1 MELIHTNPDWFNDAL
16 NKEHQSKSVEVN
28 GASIEYM
35 EWGNPENQSVIM
47 LHGTNAHAHWFK
59 FIGAMLSDKY
69 HFVVMSF
76 SGMGGSD
83 WRSFYTR
90 DTFVDDVW
98 GVVND
103 AGMENPIIVGH
114 SFGGMVSLITA
125 SKHSEDMSGLLLV
138 DFVVY
143 KPDEHHEWY
152 ADRTPARPPRI
163 VEHKE
168 DLLKRFRLMPPQAC
182 VNQFLVDYIADHST
196 RQTETGWAWTF
207 DPGAYDGLVIGSDHS
222 EILNSLNC
230 PVGFYYGEHTVEFN
244 ARSGVKGMADLL
256 PEGSPILG
264 LKDAQHHL
272 MLDQPLPFIE
282 NLDQLI
288 QELLTKS
295 S

>member
-1 MELIHTNPDWFNDAL
+1 MELITTNPDWFNQAL
-16 NKEHQSKSVEVN
+16 HKEHTSKFVEVN
-28 GASIEYM
+28 GAHIEYM

-59 FIGAMLSDKY
+59 FIGSILSEKY

-98 GVVND
+98 GVVKD
-103 AGMENPIIVGH
+103 TGMKDPIVVGH

-125 SKHSEDMSGLLLV
+125 SKHSQDMSGLLLV
-138 DFVVY
+138 DFVVN
-143 KPDEHHEWY
+143 KPEEHHEWY
-152 ADRTPARPPRI
+152 EGRVPARPPRI
-163 VEHKE
+163 VKE
-168 DLLKRFRLMPPQAC
+168 REELIKRFRLMPPQQC
-182 VNQFLVDYIADHST
+182 INQYLVDYIADHSI
-196 RQTETGWAWTF
+196 RETEKGWAWTF
-207 DPGAYDGLVIGSDHS
+207 DPSAYDGLIIGSDHS
-222 EILNSLNC
+222 KILSELSC
-230 PVGFYYGEHTVEFN
+230 PVGFYYGEHTIEFKE
-244 ARSGVKGMADLL
+244 GELKTMKDLL
-256 PEGSPILG
+256 PKDSPIFG

-282 NLDQLI
+282 NLDRLI

>member
-1 MELIHTNPDWFNDAL
+1 MELITTNPDWFNQAL
-16 NKEHQSKSVEVN
+16 DKEHTSKFVEVN
-28 GASIEYM
+28 GACIEYM

-59 FIGAMLSDKY
+59 FIGSMLSDHY

-98 GVVND
+98 GVVKD
-103 AGMENPIIVGH
+103 TRMENPIVVGH

-125 SKHSEDMSGLLLV
+125 SKHSQDMSGLLLV
-138 DFVVY
+138 DFVVN
-143 KPDEHHEWY
+143 KPEEHHEWY
-152 ADRTPARPPRI
+152 EGRVPARPPRI
-163 VEHKE
+163 VKE
-168 DLLKRFRLMPPQAC
+168 REELIKRFRLMPPQQC
-182 VNQFLVDYIADHST
+182 INQYLVDYIADHSI
-196 RQTETGWAWTF
+196 RETEKGWAWTF
-207 DPGAYDGLVIGSDHS
+207 DPSAYDGLIIGSDHS
-222 EILNSLNC
+222 KILSELSC
-230 PVGFYYGEHTVEFN
+230 PVGFYYGEHTIEFKE
-244 ARSGVKGMADLL
+244 GELETMKDLL
-256 PEGSPILG
+256 PEDSPIFG

-282 NLDQLI
+282 NLDRLI

>member
-1 MELIHTNPDWFNDAL
+1 MELITTKPDWFNQAL
-16 NKEHQSKSVEVN
+16 DKEHTSKFAEVN
-28 GASIEYM
+28 GACIEYM

-59 FIGAMLSDKY
+59 FIGSMLSDNY

-98 GVVND
+98 GVVKD
-103 AGMENPIIVGH
+103 TGMKDPIVVGH

-138 DFVVY
+138 DFVVN
-143 KPDEHHEWY
+143 KPEEHHEWY
-152 ADRTPARPPRI
+152 EDRVPARPPRI
-163 VEHKE
+163 VKE
-168 DLLKRFRLMPPQAC
+168 REELIKRFRLMPPQQC
-182 VNQFLVDYIADHST
+182 INQYLVDYIADHSI
-196 RQTETGWAWTF
+196 RETEKGWAWTF
-207 DPGAYDGLVIGSDHS
+207 DPSAYDGLIIGSDHS
-222 EILNSLNC
+222 KILSELSC
-230 PVGFYYGEHTVEFN
+230 PVGFYYGEHTIEFKE
-244 ARSGVKGMADLL
+244 GELETMKDLL
-256 PEGSPILG
+256 PEDSPIFG

-282 NLDQLI
+282 NLERLI
-288 QELLTKS
+288 QELVTKS

>member
-1 MELIHTNPDWFNDAL
+1 MELITTNPDWFNQAL
-16 NKEHQSKSVEVN
+16 DKEHTSKFVEVN
-28 GASIEYM
+28 GARIEYM

-59 FIGAMLSDKY
+59 FIGSMLSEKY

-98 GVVND
+98 GVVKD
-103 AGMENPIIVGH
+103 TGMEDPIVVGH

-138 DFVVY
+138 DFVVN
-143 KPDEHHEWY
+143 KPEEHHEWY
-152 ADRTPARPPRI
+152 EDRVPARPPRI
-163 VEHKE
+163 VKE
-168 DLLKRFRLMPPQAC
+168 REELIKRFRLMPPQEC
-182 VNQFLVDYIADHST
+182 INQYLVDYIADHSI
-196 RQTETGWAWTF
+196 RETEKGWAWTF
-207 DPGAYDGLVIGSDHS
+207 DPSAYDGLIIGSDHS
-222 EILNSLNC
+222 KILAELSC
-230 PVGFYYGEHTVEFN
+230 PVGFYYGEHTIEFKE
-244 ARSGVKGMADLL
+244 GELQTMKELL
-256 PEGSPILG
+256 PEDSPIFG
-264 LKDAQHHL
+264 LKNAQHHL

-282 NLDQLI
+282 NLDRLI

>member
-16 NKEHQSKSVEVN
+16 NKEHQSKFVEVN
-28 GASIEYM
+28 GAKIEYM
-35 EWGNPENQSVIM
+35 EWGDPKNQSVIM

-125 SKHSEDMSGLLLV
+125 SKHSQDMSGLLLV

-143 KPDEHHEWY
+143 KPEEHHEWY

-163 VEHKE
+163 VDNKE
-168 DLLKRFRLMPPQAC
+168 DLIKRFRLMPPQAC
-182 VNQFLVDYIADHST
+182 VNQYLVDYIADHST

-207 DPGAYDGLVIGSDHS
+207 DPAAYDGLVIGSDHS
-222 EILNSLNC
+222 EILSNLQC

-256 PEGSPILG
+256 PEGSPVLG

-288 QELLTKS
+288 EELLTKS

>member
-1 MELIHTNPDWFNDAL
+1 MELITTNPDWFNQAL
-16 NKEHQSKSVEVN
+16 DKEHTSKFVEVN
-28 GASIEYM
+28 GACIEYM

-59 FIGAMLSDKY
+59 FIGSMLSDNY

-98 GVVND
+98 GVVKD
-103 AGMENPIIVGH
+103 TGMKDPIVVGH

-125 SKHSEDMSGLLLV
+125 SKHSQDMSGLLLV
-138 DFVVY
+138 DFVVN
-143 KPDEHHEWY
+143 KPEEHHEWY
-152 ADRTPARPPRI
+152 EGRAPARPPRI
-163 VEHKE
+163 VKE
-168 DLLKRFRLMPPQAC
+168 REELIKRFRLMPPQQC
-182 VNQFLVDYIADHST
+182 INQYLVDYIADHSI
-196 RQTETGWAWTF
+196 RETEKGWAWTF
-207 DPGAYDGLVIGSDHS
+207 DPSAYDGLIIGSDHS
-222 EILNSLNC
+222 KILSELSC
-230 PVGFYYGEHTVEFN
+230 PVGFYYGEHTIEFKE
-244 ARSGVKGMADLL
+244 GELETMKDLL
-256 PEGSPILG
+256 PEDSPIFG

-282 NLDQLI
+282 NLDRLI

>member
-1 MELIHTNPDWFNDAL
+1 MELITTKPDWFNQAL
-16 NKEHQSKSVEVN
+16 DKEHTSKFVEVN
-28 GASIEYM
+28 GACIEYM

-59 FIGAMLSDKY
+59 FIGSMLSDNY

-98 GVVND
+98 GVVK
-103 AGMENPIIVGH
+103 ATGMENPIVVGH

-125 SKHSEDMSGLLLV
+125 SKHSQDMSGLLLV
-138 DFVVY
+138 DFVVN
-143 KPDEHHEWY
+143 KPEEHHEWY
-152 ADRTPARPPRI
+152 EDRAPARPPRI
-163 VEHKE
+163 VKE
-168 DLLKRFRLMPPQAC
+168 REELIKRFRLMPPQQC
-182 VNQFLVDYIADHST
+182 INQYLVDYIADHSI
-196 RQTETGWAWTF
+196 RETEKGWAWTF
-207 DPGAYDGLVIGSDHS
+207 DPSAYDGLIIGSDHS
-222 EILNSLNC
+222 KILSELSC
-230 PVGFYYGEHTVEFN
+230 PVGFYYGEHTIEFKE
-244 ARSGVKGMADLL
+244 GELETMKDLL
-256 PEGSPILG
+256 PEDSPIFE

-282 NLDQLI
+282 NLDRLI
-288 QELLTKS
+288 QELLTNS

>member
-1 MELIHTNPDWFNDAL
+1 MELITTNPDWFNQAL
-16 NKEHQSKSVEVN
+16 DKEHTSKFVEVN
-28 GASIEYM
+28 GARIEYM

-59 FIGAMLSDKY
+59 FIGSMLSEKY

-98 GVVND
+98 GVVKD
-103 AGMENPIIVGH
+103 TGMEDPIVVGH

-138 DFVVY
+138 DFVVN
-143 KPDEHHEWY
+143 KPEEHHEWY
-152 ADRTPARPPRI
+152 EDRVPARPPRI
-163 VEHKE
+163 VKE
-168 DLLKRFRLMPPQAC
+168 REELIKRFRLMPPQEC
-182 VNQFLVDYIADHST
+182 INQYLVDYIADHSI
-196 RQTETGWAWTF
+196 RETEKGWAWTF
-207 DPGAYDGLVIGSDHS
+207 DPSAYDGLIIGSDHS
-222 EILNSLNC
+222 KILSELSC
-230 PVGFYYGEHTVEFN
+230 PIGFYYGEHTIEFKQ
-244 ARSGVKGMADLL
+244 GELQTMKELL
-256 PEGSPILG
+256 PEDSPIFG
-264 LKDAQHHL
+264 LKNAQHHL

-282 NLDQLI
+282 NLDLLI
-288 QELLTKS
+288 QELLAKS

>member
-1 MELIHTNPDWFNDAL
+1 MELITTKPDWFNQAL
-16 NKEHQSKSVEVN
+16 DKEHTSKFVEVN
-28 GASIEYM
+28 GACIEYM

-59 FIGAMLSDKY
+59 FIGSMLSDNY

-98 GVVND
+98 GVVKD
-103 AGMENPIIVGH
+103 TGMENPIVVGH

-125 SKHSEDMSGLLLV
+125 SKHSQDMSGLLLV
-138 DFVVY
+138 DFVVN
-143 KPDEHHEWY
+143 KPEEHHEWY
-152 ADRTPARPPRI
+152 EGRAPARPPRI
-163 VEHKE
+163 VKE
-168 DLLKRFRLMPPQAC
+168 REELIKRFRLMPPQQC
-182 VNQFLVDYIADHST
+182 INQYLVDYIADHSI
-196 RQTETGWAWTF
+196 RETEKGWAWTF
-207 DPGAYDGLVIGSDHS
+207 DPSAYDGLIIGSDHS
-222 EILNSLNC
+222 KILSELNC
-230 PVGFYYGEHTVEFN
+230 PVGFYYGEHTIEFKE
-244 ARSGVKGMADLL
+244 GELETMKDLL
-256 PEGSPILG
+256 PEDSPFFG

-282 NLDQLI
+282 NLDRLI
-288 QELLTKS
+288 QELLTNS

>member
-1 MELIHTNPDWFNDAL
+1 MELITTNPDWFNQAL
-16 NKEHQSKSVEVN
+16 DKEHKCKFVEVN
-28 GASIEYM
+28 GARIEYM

-59 FIGAMLSDKY
+59 FIGSMLSEKY

-90 DTFVDDVW
+90 ETFVDDVW
-98 GVVND
+98 GVVKD
-103 AGMENPIIVGH
+103 TGMKDPIVVGH

-125 SKHSEDMSGLLLV
+125 SKHSQDMSGLLLV
-138 DFVVY
+138 DFVVN
-143 KPDEHHEWY
+143 KPEEHHEWY
-152 ADRTPARPPRI
+152 EGRAPARPPRI
-163 VEHKE
+163 AKE
-168 DLLKRFRLMPPQAC
+168 KEELVKRFRLMPPQQC
-182 VNQFLVDYIADHST
+182 INQYLVDYIADHSI
-196 RQTETGWAWTF
+196 RETENGWAWTF
-207 DPGAYDGLVIGSDHS
+207 DPSAYDGLIIGSDHS
-222 EILNSLNC
+222 KILSELSC
-230 PVGFYYGEHTVEFN
+230 PVGFYYGEHTIEFKE
-244 ARSGVKGMADLL
+244 GELQTMKELL
-256 PEGSPILG
+256 PEDSPIFG

-282 NLDQLI
+282 NLDRLI

>member
-1 MELIHTNPDWFNDAL
+1 MELIKTNPDWFNQAL
-16 NKEHQSKSVEVN
+16 DKEHTSKFVEVN
-28 GASIEYM
+28 GACIEYM

-59 FIGAMLSDKY
+59 FIGSMLSDNY

-98 GVVND
+98 GVVKD
-103 AGMENPIIVGH
+103 TGMENPIVVGH

-125 SKHSEDMSGLLLV
+125 SKHSQDMSGLLLV
-138 DFVVY
+138 DFVVN
-143 KPDEHHEWY
+143 KPEEHHEWY
-152 ADRTPARPPRI
+152 EGRAPARPPRI
-163 VEHKE
+163 VKE
-168 DLLKRFRLMPPQAC
+168 REELIKRFRLMPPQQC
-182 VNQFLVDYIADHST
+182 INQFLVDYIADHSI
-196 RQTETGWAWTF
+196 RETEKGWAWTF
-207 DPGAYDGLVIGSDHS
+207 DPSAYDGLIIGSDHS
-222 EILNSLNC
+222 KILSELNC
-230 PVGFYYGEHTVEFN
+230 PVGFYYGENTIEFKE
-244 ARSGVKGMADLL
+244 GELETMKDLL
-256 PEGSPILG
+256 PEDSPIFG

-282 NLDQLI
+282 NLDRLI

>member
-1 MELIHTNPDWFNDAL
+1 MELITTNPDWFDQAL
-16 NKEHQSKSVEVN
+16 DKEHTSKFVAVN
-28 GASIEYM
+28 GARIEYM

-59 FIGAMLSDKY
+59 FIGSMLSEKY

-98 GVVND
+98 GVVKD
-103 AGMENPIIVGH
+103 TGMKDPIVVGH

-138 DFVVY
+138 DFVVN
-143 KPDEHHEWY
+143 KPEEHHEWY
-152 ADRTPARPPRI
+152 EDRAPARPPRI
-163 VEHKE
+163 VKE
-168 DLLKRFRLMPPQAC
+168 REELIKRFRLMPPQQC
-182 VNQFLVDYIADHST
+182 INQYLVDYIADHSI
-196 RQTETGWAWTF
+196 RETENGWAWTF
-207 DPGAYDGLVIGSDHS
+207 DPSAYDGLIIGSDHS
-222 EILNSLNC
+222 KILSELSC
-230 PVGFYYGEHTVEFN
+230 PVGFYYGEHTIEFKE
-244 ARSGVKGMADLL
+244 GELKTMKDLL
-256 PEGSPILG
+256 PKDSPIFG

-282 NLDQLI
+282 NLDRLI

>member
-1 MELIHTNPDWFNDAL
+1 MELITTNPDWFDQAL
-16 NKEHQSKSVEVN
+16 DKEHISNFVEVN
-28 GASIEYM
+28 GARIEYM
-35 EWGNPENQSVIM
+35 EWGTPENQSVIM

-59 FIGAMLSDKY
+59 FIGSMLSEKY

-98 GVVND
+98 GVVKD
-103 AGMENPIIVGH
+103 TGMKDPIVVGH

-138 DFVVY
+138 DFVVN
-143 KPDEHHEWY
+143 KPEEHHEWY
-152 ADRTPARPPRI
+152 EDRVPARPPRI
-163 VEHKE
+163 VKE
-168 DLLKRFRLMPPQAC
+168 RGELIKRFRLMPPQQC
-182 VNQFLVDYIADHST
+182 INQYLVDYIADHSI
-196 RQTETGWAWTF
+196 RETEKGWAWTF
-207 DPGAYDGLVIGSDHS
+207 DPSAYDGLIIGSDHS
-222 EILNSLNC
+222 KILSELSC
-230 PVGFYYGEHTVEFN
+230 PVGFYYGEHTIEFKE
-244 ARSGVKGMADLL
+244 GELQTMKDLL
-256 PEGSPILG
+256 PEDSPVFG
-264 LKDAQHHL
+264 LRNAQHHL

-282 NLDQLI
+282 NLDRLI

>member
-1 MELIHTNPDWFNDAL
+1 MELITTNPDWFNQAL
-16 NKEHQSKSVEVN
+16 DKEHTSKFVEVN
-28 GASIEYM
+28 GARIEYI

-47 LHGTNAHAHWFK
+47 LHGTNAPAHWFK
-59 FIGAMLSDKY
+59 FIGSMLSEKY

-98 GVVND
+98 GVVKYT
-103 AGMENPIIVGH
+103 GMEDPIVVGH

-138 DFVVY
+138 DFVVN
-143 KPDEHHEWY
+143 KPEEHHEWY
-152 ADRTPARPPRI
+152 EDRAPARPPRI
-163 VEHKE
+163 VKE
-168 DLLKRFRLMPPQAC
+168 REELIKRFRLMPPQQC
-182 VNQFLVDYIADHST
+182 INQYLVDYIADHSI
-196 RQTETGWAWTF
+196 RETEKGWAWTF
-207 DPGAYDGLVIGSDHS
+207 DPAAYDGLIIGSDHS
-222 EILNSLNC
+222 KILSELSC
-230 PVGFYYGEHTVEFN
+230 PVGFYYGEHTIEFKE
-244 ARSGVKGMADLL
+244 GELKTMKDLL
-256 PEGSPILG
+256 PKDSPIFG

-282 NLDQLI
+282 NLDRLI

>member
-1 MELIHTNPDWFNDAL
+1 MELITTNPDWFNQAL
-16 NKEHQSKSVEVN
+16 DKEHTSKFVEVN
-28 GASIEYM
+28 GACIEYM

-59 FIGAMLSDKY
+59 FIGSMLSDNY

-98 GVVND
+98 GVVK
-103 AGMENPIIVGH
+103 ATGMENPIVVGH

-125 SKHSEDMSGLLLV
+125 SKHSQDMSGLLLV
-138 DFVVY
+138 DFVVN
-143 KPDEHHEWY
+143 KPEEHHEWY
-152 ADRTPARPPRI
+152 EGRAPARPPRI
-163 VEHKE
+163 VKE
-168 DLLKRFRLMPPQAC
+168 REELIKRFRLMPPQQC
-182 VNQFLVDYIADHST
+182 INQYLVDYIADHSI
-196 RQTETGWAWTF
+196 RETEKGWAWTF
-207 DPGAYDGLVIGSDHS
+207 DPSAYDGLIIGSDHS
-222 EILNSLNC
+222 KILSELSC
-230 PVGFYYGEHTVEFN
+230 PVGFYYGEHTIEFKE
-244 ARSGVKGMADLL
+244 GELETMKDLL
-256 PEGSPILG
+256 PEDSPIFG

-282 NLDQLI
+282 NLDRLI
-288 QELLTKS
+288 QELLTNS

>member
-1 MELIHTNPDWFNDAL
+1 MELITTNPDWFNQAL
-16 NKEHQSKSVEVN
+16 DKEHTSKFVEVN
-28 GASIEYM
+28 GACIEYM

-59 FIGAMLSDKY
+59 FIGSILSDNY

-98 GVVND
+98 GVVK
-103 AGMENPIIVGH
+103 ATGMENPIVVGH

-125 SKHSEDMSGLLLV
+125 SKHSQDMSGLLLV
-138 DFVVY
+138 DFVVN
-143 KPDEHHEWY
+143 KPEEHHEWY
-152 ADRTPARPPRI
+152 EGRAPARPPRI
-163 VEHKE
+163 VKE
-168 DLLKRFRLMPPQAC
+168 REELIKRFRLMPPQQC
-182 VNQFLVDYIADHST
+182 INQYLVDYIADHSI
-196 RQTETGWAWTF
+196 RETEKGWAWTF
-207 DPGAYDGLVIGSDHS
+207 DPSAYDGLIIGSDHS
-222 EILNSLNC
+222 KLLSELSC
-230 PVGFYYGEHTVEFN
+230 PVGFYYGEHTIEFKE
-244 ARSGVKGMADLL
+244 GELKTMKDLL
-256 PEGSPILG
+256 PEDSPIFG

-282 NLDQLI
+282 NLDRLI

>member
-1 MELIHTNPDWFNDAL
+1 MELITTNPDWFNQAL
-16 NKEHQSKSVEVN
+16 DKEHTSKFVEVN
-28 GASIEYM
+28 GARIEYM

-59 FIGAMLSDKY
+59 FIGSMLSEKY

-98 GVVND
+98 GVVKD
-103 AGMENPIIVGH
+103 TEMEDPIVVGH

-138 DFVVY
+138 DFVVN
-143 KPDEHHEWY
+143 KPEEHHEWY
-152 ADRTPARPPRI
+152 EDRAPARPPRI
-163 VEHKE
+163 VKE
-168 DLLKRFRLMPPQAC
+168 REELIKRFRLMPPQQC
-182 VNQFLVDYIADHST
+182 INQYLVDYIADHSI
-196 RQTETGWAWTF
+196 RETENGWAWTF
-207 DPGAYDGLVIGSDHS
+207 DPSAYDGLIIGSDHS
-222 EILNSLNC
+222 RILSELSC
-230 PVGFYYGEHTVEFN
+230 PVGFYYGEHTIEFKE
-244 ARSGVKGMADLL
+244 GELKTMKDLL
-256 PEGSPILG
+256 PKDSPIFG

-282 NLDQLI
+282 NLDRLI

>member
-1 MELIHTNPDWFNDAL
+1 MELITTNPDWFNQAL
-16 NKEHQSKSVEVN
+16 DKEHTSKFVEVN
-28 GASIEYM
+28 GACIEYM

-59 FIGAMLSDKY
+59 FIGSMLSDRY

-83 WRSFYTR
+83 WRSLYTR

-98 GVVND
+98 GVVKD
-103 AGMENPIIVGH
+103 TRMENPIVVGH

-125 SKHSEDMSGLLLV
+125 SKHSQDMSGLLLV
-138 DFVVY
+138 DFVVN
-143 KPDEHHEWY
+143 KPEEHHEWY
-152 ADRTPARPPRI
+152 EGRAPARPPRI
-163 VEHKE
+163 VKE
-168 DLLKRFRLMPPQAC
+168 REELIKRFRLMPPQQC
-182 VNQFLVDYIADHST
+182 INQYLVDYIADHSI
-196 RQTETGWAWTF
+196 RETEKGWAWTF
-207 DPGAYDGLVIGSDHS
+207 DPSAYDGLIIGSDHS
-222 EILNSLNC
+222 KILSELSC
-230 PVGFYYGEHTVEFN
+230 PVGFYYGEHTIEFKE
-244 ARSGVKGMADLL
+244 GELETMKDLL
-256 PEGSPILG
+256 PEDSPIFG

-282 NLDQLI
+282 NLDRLI

>member
-1 MELIHTNPDWFNDAL
+1 MELITTNPDWFDQAL
-16 NKEHQSKSVEVN
+16 DKEHTSKFVAVN
-28 GASIEYM
+28 GARIEYM

-59 FIGAMLSDKY
+59 FIGSMLSEKY

-98 GVVND
+98 GVVKD
-103 AGMENPIIVGH
+103 TGMEDPIVVGH

-138 DFVVY
+138 DFVVN
-143 KPDEHHEWY
+143 KPEEHHEWY
-152 ADRTPARPPRI
+152 EDRVPARPPRI
-163 VEHKE
+163 VKE
-168 DLLKRFRLMPPQAC
+168 REELIKRFRLMPPQQC
-182 VNQFLVDYIADHST
+182 INQYLVDYIADHSI
-196 RQTETGWAWTF
+196 RETENGWAWTF
-207 DPGAYDGLVIGSDHS
+207 DPSAYDGLIIGSDHS
-222 EILNSLNC
+222 KILSELSC
-230 PVGFYYGEHTVEFN
+230 PVGFYYGEHTIEFKE
-244 ARSGVKGMADLL
+244 GELKTMKDLL
-256 PEGSPILG
+256 PKDSPIFG

-282 NLDQLI
+282 NLDRLI

>member
-1 MELIHTNPDWFNDAL
+1 MELITTNPDWFNQAL
-16 NKEHQSKSVEVN
+16 DKEHTSKFVEVN

-59 FIGAMLSDKY
+59 FIGSMLSEKY

-98 GVVND
+98 GVVKD
-103 AGMENPIIVGH
+103 TGMEDPIVVGH

-138 DFVVY
+138 DFVVN
-143 KPDEHHEWY
+143 KPEEHHEWY
-152 ADRTPARPPRI
+152 EDRVPARPPRI
-163 VEHKE
+163 VKE
-168 DLLKRFRLMPPQAC
+168 REELIKRFRLMPPQQC
-182 VNQFLVDYIADHST
+182 INQYLVDYIADHSI
-196 RQTETGWAWTF
+196 RETEKGWAWTF
-207 DPGAYDGLVIGSDHS
+207 DPSAYDGLIIGSDHS
-222 EILNSLNC
+222 KILAELSC
-230 PVGFYYGEHTVEFN
+230 PVGFYYGEHTIEFKE
-244 ARSGVKGMADLL
+244 GELQTMKELL
-256 PEGSPILG
+256 PEDSPIFG
-264 LKDAQHHL
+264 LKNAQHHL

-282 NLDQLI
+282 NLDRLI

>member
-1 MELIHTNPDWFNDAL
+1 MELITTNPDWFDQAL
-16 NKEHQSKSVEVN
+16 DKEHTSKFVAVN
-28 GASIEYM
+28 GARIEYM

-59 FIGAMLSDKY
+59 FIGSILSEKY

-98 GVVND
+98 GVVKD
-103 AGMENPIIVGH
+103 TGMKDPIVVGH

-138 DFVVY
+138 DFVVN
-143 KPDEHHEWY
+143 KPEEHHEWY
-152 ADRTPARPPRI
+152 EDRAPARPPRI
-163 VEHKE
+163 VKE
-168 DLLKRFRLMPPQAC
+168 REELIKRFRLMPPQQC
-182 VNQFLVDYIADHST
+182 INQYLVDYIADHSI
-196 RQTETGWAWTF
+196 RETENGWAWTF
-207 DPGAYDGLVIGSDHS
+207 DPSAYDGLIIGSDHS
-222 EILNSLNC
+222 KILSELSC
-230 PVGFYYGEHTVEFN
+230 PVGFYYGEHTIEFKE
-244 ARSGVKGMADLL
+244 GELKTMKDLL
-256 PEGSPILG
+256 PKDSPIFG

-282 NLDQLI
+282 NLDRLI
-288 QELLTKS
+288 QELLSKS

>member
-1 MELIHTNPDWFNDAL
+1 MELITTNPDWFNQAL
-16 NKEHQSKSVEVN
+16 DKEHTSKFVEVN
-28 GASIEYM
+28 GARIEYM

-59 FIGAMLSDKY
+59 FIGSMLSEKY

-98 GVVND
+98 GVVKD
-103 AGMENPIIVGH
+103 TGMEDPIVVGH

-138 DFVVY
+138 DFVVN
-143 KPDEHHEWY
+143 KPEEHHEWY
-152 ADRTPARPPRI
+152 EDRVPARPPRI
-163 VEHKE
+163 VKE
-168 DLLKRFRLMPPQAC
+168 REELIKRFRLMPPQEC
-182 VNQFLVDYIADHST
+182 INQYLVDYIADHSI
-196 RQTETGWAWTF
+196 RETEKGWAWTF
-207 DPGAYDGLVIGSDHS
+207 DPSAYDGLIIGSDHS
-222 EILNSLNC
+222 KILAELSC
-230 PVGFYYGEHTVEFN
+230 PIGFYYGEHTIEFKQ
-244 ARSGVKGMADLL
+244 GELQTMKELL
-256 PEGSPILG
+256 PEDSPIFG
-264 LKDAQHHL
+264 LKNAQHHL

-282 NLDQLI
+282 NLDRLI

>member
-1 MELIHTNPDWFNDAL
+1 MELIKTNPDWFNQAL
-16 NKEHQSKSVEVN
+16 DKEHTSKFVEVN
-28 GASIEYM
+28 GACIEYM

-59 FIGAMLSDKY
+59 FIGSMLSDNY

-98 GVVND
+98 GVVK
-103 AGMENPIIVGH
+103 ATGMENPILVGH

-125 SKHSEDMSGLLLV
+125 SKHSQDMSGLLLV
-138 DFVVY
+138 DFVVN
-143 KPDEHHEWY
+143 KPEEHHEWY
-152 ADRTPARPPRI
+152 EGRAPARPPRI
-163 VEHKE
+163 VKE
-168 DLLKRFRLMPPQAC
+168 REELIKRFRLMPPQQC
-182 VNQFLVDYIADHST
+182 INQYLVDYIADHSI
-196 RQTETGWAWTF
+196 RETEKGWAWTF
-207 DPGAYDGLVIGSDHS
+207 DPSAYDGLIIGSDHS
-222 EILNSLNC
+222 KILSELSC
-230 PVGFYYGEHTVEFN
+230 PVGFYYGEHTIEFKE
-244 ARSGVKGMADLL
+244 GELETMKDLL
-256 PEGSPILG
+256 PEDSPIFG

-282 NLDQLI
+282 NLDRLI

>member
-1 MELIHTNPDWFNDAL
+1 MELITTNPDWFNQAL
-16 NKEHQSKSVEVN
+16 EKEHTSKFVEVN
-28 GASIEYM
+28 GACIEYM

-59 FIGAMLSDKY
+59 FIGSILSDNY

-98 GVVND
+98 GVVKD
-103 AGMENPIIVGH
+103 TGMENPIVVGH
-114 SFGGMVSLITA
+114 SFGGMVSLRTA
-125 SKHSEDMSGLLLV
+125 SKHSQDMSGLLLV
-138 DFVVY
+138 DFVVN
-143 KPDEHHEWY
+143 KPEEDHEWY
-152 ADRTPARPPRI
+152 EGRAPARPPRI
-163 VEHKE
+163 VKE
-168 DLLKRFRLMPPQAC
+168 REELIKRFRLMPPQQC
-182 VNQFLVDYIADHST
+182 INQYLVDYIADHSI
-196 RQTETGWAWTF
+196 RETEKGWAWTF
-207 DPGAYDGLVIGSDHS
+207 DPSAYDGLIIGSDHS
-222 EILNSLNC
+222 KILSELSC
-230 PVGFYYGEHTVEFN
+230 PVGFYYGEHTIEFKE
-244 ARSGVKGMADLL
+244 GELETMKDLL
-256 PEGSPILG
+256 PEDSPIFG

-282 NLDQLI
+282 NLDPLI

>member
-1 MELIHTNPDWFNDAL
+1 MELITTNPDWFNQAL
-16 NKEHQSKSVEVN
+16 DKEHTSKFVEVN
-28 GASIEYM
+28 GAHIEYM

-59 FIGAMLSDKY
+59 FIGSMLSEKY

-98 GVVND
+98 GVVKD
-103 AGMENPIIVGH
+103 TGMKDPIVVGH

-138 DFVVY
+138 DFVVN
-143 KPDEHHEWY
+143 KPEEHHQWY
-152 ADRTPARPPRI
+152 EDRAPARPPRI
-163 VEHKE
+163 VKE
-168 DLLKRFRLMPPQAC
+168 REELIKRFRLMPPQQC
-182 VNQFLVDYIADHST
+182 INQYLVDYIADHSI
-196 RQTETGWAWTF
+196 RETEKGWAWTF
-207 DPGAYDGLVIGSDHS
+207 DPSAYDGLIIGSDHS
-222 EILNSLNC
+222 KMLSELSC
-230 PVGFYYGEHTVEFN
+230 PVGFYYGEHTIEFKE
-244 ARSGVKGMADLL
+244 GELQTMKDLL
-256 PEGSPILG
+256 PKDSPIFG

-282 NLDQLI
+282 NLDRLI

>member
-1 MELIHTNPDWFNDAL
+1 MELITTNPDWFNQAL
-16 NKEHQSKSVEVN
+16 DKEHTSKFVEVN
-28 GASIEYM
+28 GARIEYM

-59 FIGAMLSDKY
+59 FIGSMLSEKY

-98 GVVND
+98 GVVKD
-103 AGMENPIIVGH
+103 TGMENPIVVGH

-138 DFVVY
+138 DFVVNS
-143 KPDEHHEWY
+143 EMCIR
-152 ADRTPARPPRI
+152 DRYEDRAPARPPRI
-163 VEHKE
+163 VKE
-168 DLLKRFRLMPPQAC
+168 REELIKRFRLMPPQQC
-182 VNQFLVDYIADHST
+182 INQYLVDYIADHSI
-196 RQTETGWAWTF
+196 RETEKGWAWTF
-207 DPGAYDGLVIGSDHS
+207 DPSAYDGLIIGSDHS
-222 EILNSLNC
+222 KILSELSC
-230 PVGFYYGEHTVEFN
+230 PVGFYYGEHTIEFKE
-244 ARSGVKGMADLL
+244 GELQTMKELL
-256 PEGSPILG
+256 PEDSPIFG

-282 NLDQLI
+282 NLDRLI

>member
-1 MELIHTNPDWFNDAL
+1 MELITTKPDWFNQAL
-16 NKEHQSKSVEVN
+16 DKEHTSKFVEVN
-28 GASIEYM
+28 GACIEYM

-59 FIGAMLSDKY
+59 FIGSILSDDY
-69 HFVVMSF
+69 HFVVISF

-98 GVVND
+98 GVVKD
-103 AGMENPIIVGH
+103 TGMENPIVVGH

-125 SKHSEDMSGLLLV
+125 SKHSQDMSGLLLV
-138 DFVVY
+138 DFVVN
-143 KPDEHHEWY
+143 KPEEHHEWY
-152 ADRTPARPPRI
+152 EGRVPARPPRI
-163 VEHKE
+163 VKE
-168 DLLKRFRLMPPQAC
+168 REELIKRFRLMPPQQC
-182 VNQFLVDYIADHST
+182 INQYLVDYIADHSI
-196 RQTETGWAWTF
+196 RETEKGWAWTF
-207 DPGAYDGLVIGSDHS
+207 DPSAYDGLIIGSDHS
-222 EILNSLNC
+222 KILSELSC
-230 PVGFYYGEHTVEFN
+230 PVGFYYGEHTIEFKE
-244 ARSGVKGMADLL
+244 GELETMKDLL
-256 PEGSPILG
+256 PEDSPIFG

-282 NLDQLI
+282 NLDRLI

>member
-1 MELIHTNPDWFNDAL
+1 MELITTNPDWFNQAL
-16 NKEHQSKSVEVN
+16 DKEHTSKFVEVN

-59 FIGAMLSDKY
+59 FIGSMLSEKY

-98 GVVND
+98 GVVKD
-103 AGMENPIIVGH
+103 TGMEDPIVVGH

-125 SKHSEDMSGLLLV
+125 SKHSEEMSGLLLV
-138 DFVVY
+138 DFVVN
-143 KPDEHHEWY
+143 KPEEHHEWY
-152 ADRTPARPPRI
+152 EDRLPARPPRI
-163 VEHKE
+163 VKE
-168 DLLKRFRLMPPQAC
+168 REELIKRFRLMPPQQC
-182 VNQFLVDYIADHST
+182 INQYLVDYIADHSI
-196 RQTETGWAWTF
+196 RETENGWAWTF
-207 DPGAYDGLVIGSDHS
+207 DPSTYDGLIIGSDHS
-222 EILNSLNC
+222 KILSELSC
-230 PVGFYYGEHTVEFN
+230 PVGFYYGELTIEFKE
-244 ARSGVKGMADLL
+244 GELKTMKDLL
-256 PEGSPILG
+256 PKDSPIFG

-282 NLDQLI
+282 NLDRLI

>member
-1 MELIHTNPDWFNDAL
+1 MELITTNPDWFNQAL
-16 NKEHQSKSVEVN
+16 DKEHTSKFVEVN
-28 GASIEYM
+28 GACIEYM

-59 FIGAMLSDKY
+59 FIGSMLSDNY

-98 GVVND
+98 GVVK
-103 AGMENPIIVGH
+103 ATGMENPIVVGH

-125 SKHSEDMSGLLLV
+125 SKHSQDMSGLLLV
-138 DFVVY
+138 DFVVN
-143 KPDEHHEWY
+143 KPEEHHEWY
-152 ADRTPARPPRI
+152 EGRAPARPPRI
-163 VEHKE
+163 VKE
-168 DLLKRFRLMPPQAC
+168 REELIKRFRLMPPQQC
-182 VNQFLVDYIADHST
+182 INQYLVDYIADHSI
-196 RQTETGWAWTF
+196 RETEKGWAWTF
-207 DPGAYDGLVIGSDHS
+207 DPSAYDGLIIGSDHS
-222 EILNSLNC
+222 KILSELSC
-230 PVGFYYGEHTVEFN
+230 PVGFYYGEYTIEFKE
-244 ARSGVKGMADLL
+244 GELQTMKDLL
-256 PEGSPILG
+256 PENSPIFG

-282 NLDQLI
+282 NLDRLI